1 MATDSYKSWHRPN
14 TSGTKKEGGTA
25 PSRQGYAVISN
36 PDKYIGDPTK
46 IIYRSSW
53 EYSFIKYCDSSPSV
67 LRWSSEPIAV
77 KYFDKV
83 SKLVECQKYGL
94 DPNNPTNWIQKNYY
108 IDFWCVVDK
117 GNGETRKM
125 FIEIKPSNKLIKP
138 VPPPEKSSPAAHKKF
153 NTLAK
158 EYLIN
163 EEKFR
168 AMKKYA
174 EANGAE
180 FHVFTEKTLEN
191 IIGRFSSNQK

>member
-1 MATDSYKSWHRPN
+1 MSTSSYKSWHRPN
-14 TSGTKKEGGTA
+14 QSINAKTK
-25 PSRQGYAVISN
+25 QGYAIISN
-36 PDKYIGDPTK
+36 PEKYIGDPAQ
-46 IIYRSSW
+46 IIYRSTW
-53 EYSFIKYCDSSPSV
+53 EYSFIKYCDSASSV

-117 GNGETRKM
+117 GDGTVKKM

-138 VPPPEKSSPAAHKKF
+138 TPPPENASPGAQKKF
-153 NTLAK
+153 NILAK
-158 EYLIN
+158 EYLVN
-163 EEKFR
+163 EEKFK

-174 EANGAE
+174 ESCGAE
-180 FHVFTEKTLEN
+180 FHVFTEKTLQN
-191 IIGRFSSNQK
+191 IIGRFGTSSNK